1 MACTGE
7 AGISLISQGF
17 VLQLTAVER
26 VADQRRFI
34 AAVRVWLSYARS
46 VPLYRGLPVC
56 EYSACHHLRAS
67 MAFQSIALPI
77 QLCIFSHS

>member
-1 MACTGE
+1 MHGRGRDLTHFP
-7 AGISLISQGF
+7 GF
-17 VLQLTAVER
+17 CFAVER
-26 VADQRRFI
+26 VADQRRLI

-67 MAFQSIALPI
+67 MTFQSIALPI